1 MNDKFI
7 KLFEKSKMTKAEFCR
22 IIGLKKQNAN
32 VYLHNKSEMKIS
44 TFEKFK
50 NNYTKSLRN

>member
-1 MNDKFI
+1 MNEKFI
-7 KLFEKSKMTKAEFCR
+7 QLFEKSNMTKAEFCR
-22 IIGLKKQNAN
+22 VIGLKKQNAN

-50 NNYTKSLRN
+50 KKYYEL